1 MNLEEKEYGEFIPA
15 LVYMKLAKTLSMA
28 FMALIDNSGLFGLD
42 WASGDNFSFGFEERE
57 VAWYGLFP
65 GSFV

>member
-1 MNLEEKEYGEFIPA
+1 
-15 LVYMKLAKTLSMA
+15 MKLAKTLSMA